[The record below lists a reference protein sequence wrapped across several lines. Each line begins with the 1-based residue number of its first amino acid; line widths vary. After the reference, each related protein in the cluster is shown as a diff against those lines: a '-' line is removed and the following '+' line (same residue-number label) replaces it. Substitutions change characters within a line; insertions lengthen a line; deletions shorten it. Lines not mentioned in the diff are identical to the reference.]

1 MGPGDRRDPGMC
13 IRTQI
18 GVYENQGEI
27 AAVHPRP
34 DKGSKTSLVRMG
46 RAAVDQPTVWPR
58 VAGTT
63 ERPGPR
69 RRHGVVPIV
78 EVNDV
83 DIDAIACGSVVN
95 FVPVG
100 YSGDEVVGSFEQF
113 KVVAAVREEVIGI
126 GSVLA
131 RDDVL
136 GVALARVLPAVIFRL
151 RQSNDG
157 IAAKGVERRSQT

>member
-1 MGPGDRRDPGMC
+1 M
-13 IRTQI
+13 
-18 GVYENQGEI
+18 
-27 AAVHPRP
+27 
-34 DKGSKTSLVRMG
+34 
-46 RAAVDQPTVWPR
+46 
-58 VAGTT
+58 
-63 ERPGPR
+63 
-69 RRHGVVPIV
+69 
-78 EVNDV
+78 
-83 DIDAIACGSVVN
+83 
-95 FVPVG
+95 G

-151 RQSNDG
+151 RQSSDG